1 MGADHGAY
9 NTGRERIAV
18 QEEQSKI
25 SAASILGVFLWV
37 VAFSISSGVSAV
49 RAEDQVRVKYSRSE
63 LEAQWQAR
71 LSFFLA
77 KGVIPLIDLES
88 TISRKQAEEDLLTS
102 KTLAKMDDLGI
113 ALIAFDANQAP
124 PGRGEPQG
132 GYRWGYH
139 MHQAVNAYPD
149 RFILTTNAGNSENW
163 RKQRSDM
170 IEQTEMQVRSGDYAI
185 MGEFEFRHYVSQGE
199 CKERRFDREVNIP
212 LDAPN
217 GHSLF
222 ALSAATG
229 VPFLIHNE
237 PEDAALETLEKMLG
251 AYPKARVIQA
261 HFGQIRYPNRQQR
274 FTPDYVRQLLTTYPN
289 LFFDIS
295 VGEPGRIYDCQG
307 QRLLDT
313 VIWTKAG
320 SSQSDTLAP
329 AYRALLVEFN
339 DRFVAGMDYGGGRPL
354 LARFWEER
362 VKNIHLILRD
372 LPDETKHNI
381 AYRNA
386 WKLLTGRDFVP

>member
-1 MGADHGAY
+1 MPRPTTWRIRPQWGLINSMGADHGAY

-18 QEEQSKI
+18 HEEQSKI

-149 RFILTTNAGNSENW
+149 RFILTTNAGNSEMAQATVRYDRANRDAGPVW
-163 RKQRSDM
+163 RLCDH
-170 IEQTEMQVRSGDYAI
+170 G
-185 MGEFEFRHYVSQGE
+185 
-199 CKERRFDREVNIP
+199 
-212 LDAPN
+212 
-217 GHSLF
+217 
-222 ALSAATG
+222 
-229 VPFLIHNE
+229 
-237 PEDAALETLEKMLG
+237 
-251 AYPKARVIQA
+251 RV
-261 HFGQIRYPNRQQR
+261 
-274 FTPDYVRQLLTTYPN
+274 
-289 LFFDIS
+289 
-295 VGEPGRIYDCQG
+295 
-307 QRLLDT
+307 
-313 VIWTKAG
+313 
-320 SSQSDTLAP
+320 
-329 AYRALLVEFN
+329 
-339 DRFVAGMDYGGGRPL
+339 
-354 LARFWEER
+354 
-362 VKNIHLILRD
+362 
-372 LPDETKHNI
+372 
-381 AYRNA
+381 
-386 WKLLTGRDFVP
+386 